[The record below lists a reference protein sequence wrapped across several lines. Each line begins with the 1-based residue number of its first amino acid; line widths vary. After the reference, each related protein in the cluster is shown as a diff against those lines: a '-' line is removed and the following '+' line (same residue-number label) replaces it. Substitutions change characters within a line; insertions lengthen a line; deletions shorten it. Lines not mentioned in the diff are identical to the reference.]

1 MQRLPHYGRSE
12 KPSRLLIALLV
23 LLVWTA
29 IGIFLGTVD
38 VISGGRWPTVVN
50 KVTEAWVWAL
60 LTPVIWFVNR
70 KISNSQ
76 TKLAWRA
83 GIMLSLSIPFS
94 LAHTYIAAILLFPI
108 KEITWSPLRD
118 PAYATFYF
126 LGGWGTYCAIIG
138 ALLAFEYYNRFLSGQ
153 LELERA
159 EKQLLQSHLNVL
171 RLQLEPHFLFNA
183 LNAISSEVAGNPEL
197 ARDMIE
203 DLGSLLRLSLDYQDR
218 NEISLSQE
226 ITLLEHY
233 LAIQKIRFGE
243 RLNVRMLIEPDV
255 ETALVPCMLLQPI
268 VENAIRHGL
277 GGRMSGGTVEV
288 IANRANG
295 HVEIRVR
302 DNGVGL
308 PPGWQMGSNRGL
320 GLKVTRE
327 RLAGL
332 YPDAIR
338 HFDVHRQ
345 ETGGTEVVM
354 RIPLRTDEEVGS

>member
-1 MQRLPHYGRSE
+1 MRRLQHHGKSG

-23 LLVWTA
+23 VLVWTA
-29 IGIFLGTVD
+29 IGTFLSAVD
-38 VISGGRWPTVVN
+38 VISGGRWPNVLN
-50 KVTEAWVWAL
+50 KFAEAWVWAS
-60 LTPVIWFVNR
+60 LTPAIWFANR
-70 KISNSQ
+70 EISKHQ
-76 TKLAWRA
+76 PKLVWRA
-83 GIMLSLSIPFS
+83 GFLLLLSIPFS
-94 LAHTYIAAILLFPI
+94 LAHTYITAVLLLPI
-108 KEITWSPLRD
+108 REITWNPLRD
-118 PAYATFYF
+118 PSFAQYYF

-159 EKQLLQSHLNVL
+159 EKQLLQSHLNAL

-183 LNAISSEVAGNPEL
+183 LNAISSEVASNPEL

-203 DLGSLLRLSLDYQDR
+203 DLGSLLRLSLDFQNR
-218 NEISLSQE
+218 TEIPLSQE

-233 LAIQKIRFGE
+233 LAIQKIRFGD
-243 RLNVRMLIEPDV
+243 RLKVRLLVEPDV

-277 GGRMSGGTVEV
+277 SGRISGGTVAV
-288 IANRANG
+288 LAARANG
-295 HVEIRVR
+295 HVEIRVQ
-302 DNGVGL
+302 DDGVGL
-308 PPGWQMGSNRGL
+308 PPAWQMTSNLGL
-320 GLKVTRE
+320 GLRVTRE

-345 ETGGTEVVM
+345 DIGGTEVVM
-354 RIPLRTDEEVGS
+354 RIPLRTDEEELS

>member
-218 NEISLSQE
+218 N
-226 ITLLEHY
+226 
-233 LAIQKIRFGE
+233 
-243 RLNVRMLIEPDV
+243 
-255 ETALVPCMLLQPI
+255 
-268 VENAIRHGL
+268 
-277 GGRMSGGTVEV
+277 
-288 IANRANG
+288 
-295 HVEIRVR
+295 
-302 DNGVGL
+302 
-308 PPGWQMGSNRGL
+308 
-320 GLKVTRE
+320 
-327 RLAGL
+327 
-332 YPDAIR
+332 
-338 HFDVHRQ
+338 
-345 ETGGTEVVM
+345 
-354 RIPLRTDEEVGS
+354 